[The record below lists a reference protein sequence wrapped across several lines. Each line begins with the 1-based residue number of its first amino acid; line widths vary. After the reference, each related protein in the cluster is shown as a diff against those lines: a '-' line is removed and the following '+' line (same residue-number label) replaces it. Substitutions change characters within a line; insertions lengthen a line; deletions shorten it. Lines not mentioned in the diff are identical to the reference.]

1 MKKAI
6 FILTIIML
14 LTGCTNS
21 EDFRL
26 GYVECEEVDVSAK
39 IPGRITR
46 VLVTEGE
53 QVTPGQTLAELES
66 EEIQAK
72 VEQARA
78 GLQAAES
85 QLRMARKGA
94 RVEEKEMVRR
104 QFNIAEANLKIV
116 QSTYQRILQV
126 YKEGGV
132 STQEKETA
140 EFRWNVAREQY
151 EKARTYMR
159 MVDNGARPEQIE
171 MLEARVTAGAQK
183 LREALS
189 YLGET
194 VVKAPGAGEVKQINS
209 QAGEIVTAGFPILS
223 VLEPKRY
230 VIFNL
235 REDEFNQLKIGDSLK
250 VEIPAAGETLDLKVY
265 YIAPLAN
272 FARYESTHEKGSWDV
287 KTFEV
292 RAEVPESLQALRPGM
307 TVKIFI

>member
-171 MLEARVTAGAQK
+171 MLEAQVTAGAQK